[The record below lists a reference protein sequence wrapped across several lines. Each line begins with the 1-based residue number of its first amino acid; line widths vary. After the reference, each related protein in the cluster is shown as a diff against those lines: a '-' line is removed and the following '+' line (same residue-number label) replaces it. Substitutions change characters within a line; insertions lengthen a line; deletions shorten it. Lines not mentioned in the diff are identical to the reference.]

1 MDGGKII
8 FKTELDNKTLE
19 KDLARAS
26 KKINDIEKNI
36 SSMRQKRFPLVEQS
50 KQMAAVLDEAKA
62 KLYEMRNA
70 ARGVFSAE
78 EVAEQKERV
87 RALQSEWNKIQG
99 AVENY
104 DRKIS
109 EANID
114 LAQAKAEAGGIQQ
127 RLAKAGP
134 AAKAMAK
141 ATEKAQKSAQK
152 FSLRMREVVRSA
164 LVFSLITKALSMFKD
179 WMGKVIKTN
188 EEATKAISQL
198 KGELLTMAQPLVEV
212 LVPAFTAFV
221 KVLTRVVSL
230 LSQFISSL
238 SGSTA
243 DASREAAAALKA
255 QTDAIEEQGEAAK
268 KASKS
273 LTGFDEI
280 NRLSSESGSANG
292 SGTSDAVIAPDFSGI
307 KSAISDLEVYMAG
320 ASLAVGAVLAFS
332 GFAVPLGIALMGVG
346 AAGLASALSG
356 DWDAMPESIRS
367 AVSKTLL
374 VLGGASLVVGAVL
387 AFSGV
392 DLLLGIGLMAAG
404 AAALATGVSVNWDAV
419 SQQLQGPLGA
429 TVSIISGSLLA
440 LGALLAFSG
449 VNIPLGIVLMAA
461 GAAGLATTVSA
472 NWNAITEAL
481 HGPMGAVVALMSGG
495 LLALGAI
502 LAFSG
507 AAIPLGI
514 GLMVV
519 GAAGLAGVAA
529 LNWNGIVD
537 ALRGPIG
544 AVVAVASSALFAIG
558 AILTF
563 SGVNLPL
570 GIGMMIAGAA
580 GLAGVAALNWEYITQ
595 IMQGK
600 VGKVMAI
607 AGGALLAIGLI
618 LAFSG
623 VGLGLGLGLIAAG
636 AASLGTAAA
645 FNWNFIAEKV
655 KGAWEMVRAYW
666 RTNIA
671 PVFTVLWWS
680 NLAKSCGNGMISG
693 FESTVNGIIGMFEKM
708 INWIVDGLNQIS
720 FDVPDWIPKIG
731 GKTIGVNIPPVSF
744 GRVNVPRLATGGVIP
759 PNREFMAVLGD
770 NKKETEV
777 VSPLS
782 TMKQALIEAMQE
794 TGGLGGNLSLSV
806 SAKPGLARYLK
817 IELDAE
823 SARRGAKLVG
833 GAVK

>member
-1 MDGGKII
+1 MTGVQTCALPIS
-8 FKTELDNKTLE
+8 LE
-19 KDLARAS
+19 KDLARIG
-26 KKINDIEKNI
+26 KKINDLEKSII
-36 SSMRQKRFPLVEQS
+36 SMKQKRLQLLDKANPLEAS
-50 KQMAAVLDEAKA
+50 LDKAKA

-70 ARGVFSAE
+70 AKGVFSAE
-78 EVAEQKERV
+78 DVAEQKERV

-114 LAQAKAEAGGIQQ
+114 LEVAKQEAGGIQQ
-127 RLAKAGP
+127 RLAQAGP

-141 ATEKAQKSAQK
+141 ATQKAQKSAQK

-292 SGTSDAVIAPDFSGI
+292 SGTSDAAIAPDFSGI

-320 ASLAVGAVLAFS
+320 ASLAVGAILAFS
-332 GFAVPLGIALMGVG
+332 GLSVPLGIALMGVG
-346 AAGLASALSG
+346 AAGIASALSG
-356 DWDAMPESIRS
+356 DWSAMPESIKTS
-367 AVSKTLL
+367 LSKTLL
-374 VLGGASLVVGAVL
+374 ILGGASLAIGAIL
-387 AFSGV
+387 AFSGANV
-392 DLLLGIGLMAAG
+392 LLGVGLMAAG
-404 AAALATGVSVNWDAV
+404 ATALATGVSVNWDAV

-449 VNIPLGIVLMAA
+449 VNIPLGITLMAA
-461 GAAGLATTVSA
+461 GAAGLATTISA
-472 NWNAITEAL
+472 NWDAITEAL
-481 HGPMGAVVALMSGG
+481 DGPLGDVALLMSDG

-519 GAAGLAGVAA
+519 GAAGLAGLAT

-544 AVVAVASSALFAIG
+544 ALTAALGVALLAIG

-563 SGVNLPL
+563 SGANIPL

-580 GLAGVAALNWEYITQ
+580 GIAGVVALNWGYITQ
-595 IMQGK
+595 MMQGK
-600 VGKVMAI
+600 FGQIMAI
-607 AGGALLAIGLI
+607 ASAGLLVIGLI
-618 LAFSG
+618 LLFTG
-623 VGLGLGLGLIAAG
+623 VGTALGIGLLAAG
-636 AASLGTAAA
+636 AAGLGTVAA
-645 FNWNFIAEKV
+645 FNWNFLVEKV
-655 KGAWEMVRAYW
+655 KGVWSNVRAYW

-671 PVFTVLWWS
+671 PVFTKEWWS
-680 NLAKSCGNGMISG
+680 NLAKSCGNGLISG
-693 FESTVNGIIGMFEKM
+693 FENTVNGIIGMFEKM

-720 FDVPDWIPKIG
+720 FDVPDWVPNIG
-731 GKTIGVNIPPVSF
+731 GKAVGVNIPPVSF
-744 GRVNVPRLATGGVIP
+744 GRVSVPRLATGGVIP